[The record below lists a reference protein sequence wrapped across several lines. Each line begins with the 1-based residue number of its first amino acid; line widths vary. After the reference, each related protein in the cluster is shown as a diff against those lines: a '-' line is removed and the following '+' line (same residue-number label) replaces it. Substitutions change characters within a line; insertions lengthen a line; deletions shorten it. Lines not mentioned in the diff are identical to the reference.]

1 MKPIFLLHFLFLCYL
16 NERNRNIKKT
26 FFKKNLDLVPQTWS
40 FSVVKVVP
48 GPGMSFRTVCVHN
61 F

>member
-1 MKPIFLLHFLFLCYL
+1 MKYFIAFSFSLLSQWKESKNKNKNFL
-16 NERNRNIKKT
+16 
-26 FFKKNLDLVPQTWS
+26 KKNLNLAPQTWS

-48 GPGMSFRTVCVHN
+48 GPGTSFRTARAHN